1 MNKYAVTHAKIF
13 LVCATVFFVSSAHS
27 QVVMGFVN
35 RPQKIEVSAK
45 PVGINDNSCSVLIT
59 FPDGIKKYFISNN
72 PDFTVKTEFT
82 PRSEGL
88 MSINWSG
95 ESSLDGKPA
104 ASVDGAVKQ
113 IFGNVGQLLQ
123 GKQLTQA
130 INACNGQG
138 TLTLNVKQDGFGS
151 SNTPNL
157 ATAALD
163 AKNILSNTKPA
174 SSISGANGRGL
185 VNLEVEEGIKKFNEK
200 KYEEAFKLL
209 LPSAENGNPKA
220 QGLIARLYANGWGIT
235 RDLNAAVDWAKKAAA
250 NNNPEGIYVLA
261 FTERDLSEKFRLTKQ
276 AADMG
281 YALAKSVL
289 ARNYFFGLVG
299 FAKNET
305 EGMKYAREAAALNE
319 PSAQAFLGDRYVSG
333 TGSVAKDPL
342 EALKWYKLAAEQGFS
357 GGQAGVG
364 SLFLRGDGVTKDYFE
379 ALKWFK
385 VALDNDGNPFAAAQ
399 LGYMYMNGFGVSK
412 NLEEAYKFNL
422 QAANKGNP
430 QAQANLGIQYKLGNG
445 VSKDLEQ
452 AVIWLRKSAKTGNE
466 FAKNQLESPDLK
478 PLIGKVEAD
487 ELLASTK
494 LEVKKQSEELEK
506 LKSQVAQTKEIQP
519 VEYGSGNLS
528 PTSNSAQI
536 KSSVSN
542 PMTTMANRKALVI
555 GNDSYKT
562 VRKLENAREDAK
574 IIASNLTAV
583 GYQVT
588 LKLDLNE
595 KEMKAAIRN
604 FANTV
609 QGGDEV
615 MFFFAGHGVQLGATN
630 YLLPT
635 DIVGDNEVQ
644 VRDEAI
650 QLQRVLDDMSEKKA
664 KFTLAMIDACRD
676 NPFKTSGRAIGGRG
690 LAPTTAATGQ
700 MVIFSAGTGQ
710 QALDKLSPSDKSK
723 NGLFTRVFVQEMQ
736 KPNQSV
742 DRVVKNVRNQV
753 AELAKSVGHEQV
765 PAIYDQVLG
774 DFYFKR

>member
-13 LVCATVFFVSSAHS
+13 LVCAAGFFVSSALS
-27 QVVMGFVN
+27 QVVVGFVN
-35 RPQKIEVSAK
+35 KPQKIEVSAK
-45 PVGINDNSCSVLIT
+45 PVGFNDSSCSVLIT

-88 MSINWSG
+88 MSINWTG
-95 ESSLDGKPA
+95 ESSLDGKPV

-130 INACNGQG
+130 INACNSQG
-138 TLTLNVKQDGFGS
+138 TLTLNVKLDGLGPS
-151 SNTPNL
+151 ETPNP
-157 ATAALD
+157 ATTALD
-163 AKNILSNTKPA
+163 AKNNLSNAKPA
-174 SSISGANGRGL
+174 SSIAGASGRGL
-185 VNLEVEEGIKKFNEK
+185 VNLEVEEGIKKFNDK

-220 QGLIARLYANGWGIT
+220 QGLIARLYANGWGIS

-385 VALDNDGNPFAAAQ
+385 IALDNDGNPFAAAQ

-528 PTSNSAQI
+528 PTSNSAQT

-542 PMTTMANRKALVI
+542 PMTTMANRRALVI
-555 GNDSYKT
+555 GNDTYKT

-604 FANTV
+604 FANSV

-635 DIVGDNEVQ
+635 DIVGDNEGQ